1 MFIHFATATVNPVVG
16 RRKNPTDEDKSED
29 LPSTHYLVLRT
40 SRKGAQKLSLMLQ
53 RTLLILWSI
62 LWTMLSSSA
71 AAFTATSDTLRG
83 DSVRHLNEVVVTADG
98 HSQSAFSSAP
108 RQIKARIDIE
118 QLPAIQVSDVLKFLS
133 GVNIKDYGGIG
144 GLKTVSVRSLGAAHT
159 GVAYDG
165 ISVADGQNG
174 QIDIGRFSLDNVGSI
189 ELSNGQDDRIF
200 VPARQLASAALITIR
215 TTKPTFRS
223 RPLNGSIS
231 LKGGSFSTFNP
242 SLSIAGRFNDRLSL
256 AVNVDYLYSKGDYP
270 YTLYYGTSSNDSSS
284 TEHRR
289 NSDVRNLHT
298 EVTLFGEDSLQSGYL
313 KLYVYNSERG
323 LPGATIFY
331 NTTSFS
337 SQRINDRNVFIQ
349 GHFER
354 ELHPKWRLQLNAK
367 YNYDY
372 THYKDTAYL
381 GSRGYDENHYYQHE
395 YYLNVAALYNPINSL
410 ALSLSTD
417 GIINTLD
424 ADLYDF
430 ARPTRYQSLTA
441 FALKYHNNWL
451 TLIGSALLNVVSDH
465 THDSSEAKNRLR
477 CSPYVSASFKPVQ
490 TADFFLRLYYKNIY
504 RLPTFNDLYYGR
516 VGNRDLKPETT
527 DQINIGLTYTAPSV
541 SVLRSLTL
549 TADVY
554 QNFVQDKIVAFP
566 TKNIF
571 TWTMLNYGKVSISG
585 LDIAFDMDIEF
596 YDEYHLLLA
605 ASYTYNYAVNITDS
619 EAPDY
624 KHQIPYTPRISGSCN
639 AAIRT
644 PYVNVAY
651 SLVWSGAR
659 YAVNQNYA
667 ENRLPGYCDHSLSF
681 SHDFRFRNDH
691 CLSLVFDVMNLTD
704 DNYSVVRYFP
714 MPGRQFRGTIKYT
727 F

>member
-1 MFIHFATATVNPVVG
+1 
-16 RRKNPTDEDKSED
+16 
-29 LPSTHYLVLRT
+29 
-40 SRKGAQKLSLMLQ
+40 MLQ

-62 LWTMLSSSA
+62 LWTVLPSYAATFSA
-71 AAFTATSDTLRG
+71 ASDTLRG
-83 DSVRHLNEVVVTADG
+83 DSVRHLDEVVVTADG
-98 HSQSAFSSAP
+98 HSQSVFSSAP

-174 QIDIGRFSLDNVGSI
+174 QIDIGRFSLDNVGTI

-223 RPLNGSIS
+223 RHLNGSITM
-231 LKGGSFSTFNP
+231 KGGSFTTLNP
-242 SLSIAGRFNDRLSL
+242 SLSIAGRFNDHLSL
-256 AVNVDYLYSKGDYP
+256 SFCLDYLFSKGNYP
-270 YTLYYGTSSNDSSS
+270 YTLYYGTADGDSSS
-284 TEHRR
+284 TERRR

-298 EVTLFGEDSLQSGYL
+298 EVTLFGEDSIQSGYL

-337 SQRINDRNVFIQ
+337 SQRINDRNVFVQ
-349 GHFER
+349 GHYER
-354 ELHPKWRLQLNAK
+354 DLHPQWCIQLNAK

-372 THYKDTAYL
+372 THYKDTSYL
-381 GSRGYDENHYYQHE
+381 GSLGYEENFYYQHE
-395 YYLNVAALYNPINSL
+395 YYLNIAAQYRPLVNL

-424 ADLYDF
+424 ADLHDF
-430 ARPTRYQSLTA
+430 ARPTRYQWLTS
-441 FALKYHNNWL
+441 FSLKYVNSWV
-451 TLIGSALLNVVSDH
+451 TLIGSALLNAVSDH
-465 THDSSEAKNRLR
+465 TRDSSDVKNRFR
-477 CSPYVSASFKPVQ
+477 CSPYISASFKPFRK
-490 TADFFLRLYYKNIY
+490 TDFRFRLYYKNIY

-527 DQINIGLTYTAPSV
+527 DQINLGLTYTTPSV

-549 TADVY
+549 TADIY
-554 QNFVQDKIVAFP
+554 QNFVQDKIVAYP

-585 LDIAFDMDIEF
+585 LDLAFDMDIEF
-596 YDEYHLLLA
+596 YDEYHLLIA
-605 ASYTYNYAVNITDS
+605 ASYTYNYAINITDS

-624 KHQIPYTPRISGSCN
+624 RHQIPYTPRISGSCN
-639 AAIRT
+639 AAVRT

-659 YAVNQNYA
+659 YAVNQNYD
-667 ENRLPGYCDHSLSF
+667 ENRLPGYYDHSLSF
-681 SHDFRFRNDH
+681 SHDFRFRNDN
-691 CLSLVFDVMNLTD
+691 CLSLVFDVMNITNE
-704 DNYSVVRYFP
+704 NYSVVRYFP